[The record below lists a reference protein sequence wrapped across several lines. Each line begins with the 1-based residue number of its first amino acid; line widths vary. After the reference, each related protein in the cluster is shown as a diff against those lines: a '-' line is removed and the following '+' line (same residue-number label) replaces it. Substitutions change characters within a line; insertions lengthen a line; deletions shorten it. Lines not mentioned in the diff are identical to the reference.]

1 MFLLKRFLKQ
11 ADFMLDNHLAIV
23 TILIVTRGDFDVDN
37 NIAKLYY
44 WRKIFTLDKRQERD
58 VD

>member
-11 ADFMLDNHLAIV
+11 ADSMLDNHLAIV
-23 TILIVTRGDFDVDN
+23 TILIVTCGDFDVDN

-44 WRKIFTLDKRQERD
+44 WRKNIHSGQKTGA
-58 VD
+58 